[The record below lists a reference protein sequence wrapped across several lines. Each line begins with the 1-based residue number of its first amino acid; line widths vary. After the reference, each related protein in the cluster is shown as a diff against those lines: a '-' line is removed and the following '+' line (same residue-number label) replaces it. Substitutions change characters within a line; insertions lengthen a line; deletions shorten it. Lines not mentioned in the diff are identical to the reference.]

1 MHEKTSLELY
11 VHGRDIRCG
20 NINMESERVTLEIT
34 TARMRYI

>member
-11 VHGRDIRCG
+11 VYGRAIRGG

-34 TARMRYI
+34 TVRMRYI